1 MTERRIGPF
10 IIGRQLGAGGM
21 GVVYRA
27 TYTETGRDVALKVL
41 PPGLIGDD
49 KIRARFE
56 REIGILKKLS
66 HPNIVRYYGGGT
78 HEGQRWYA
86 MELIDGGAVSQLLKR
101 RGRLTPE
108 QAIEAGRQLC
118 AALEHAHNAGI
129 IHRDLK
135 PGNLFISS
143 KGRIKLG
150 DFGIARDTE
159 ASPLTAVGKT
169 VGTYAYMAPEQIR
182 GSAVI
187 TRKTDL
193 YAVGC
198 LLYELL
204 TGQTPFLA
212 DNPAE
217 MLLAHLESEPFPVRS
232 RCPTCPPALDQ
243 LILRLLEKEPDDRP
257 FDALAVH
264 TELTEIAAAL
274 KASPEAS
281 GNGSTTSSTVSMTAI
296 PGTGRAAGGKKA
308 KKKKKREWVPF
319 YERTWFLVCSLIGLV
334 ALASILWSWN
344 HLSDQETYDVCFQ
357 TVQSALRNTL
367 DTPMS
372 KLSATVEKLQNL
384 LDKESLNAGIQA
396 RTKALFDEARSLTL
410 ELNLESCLK
419 GRKRIRNA
427 MQKTAVEAFRAEQ
440 DEATNPLIAIDLLQL
455 LVESTE
461 TAAAQS
467 SPAEEPQTSEVS
479 DVSTGG
485 MTTDKTDKYVHE
497 PRLWNQVARRRLS
510 AARDRFLKR
519 QDPQQLSEEYIA
531 QLSGDLDGDNAE
543 DSRRK
548 LGRFL
553 RVFEDSPSASAACE
567 RARRL
572 LGGEQTSVPAEPRP

>member
-1 MTERRIGPF
+1 
-10 IIGRQLGAGGM
+10 
-21 GVVYRA
+21 
-27 TYTETGRDVALKVL
+27 
-41 PPGLIGDD
+41 
-49 KIRARFE
+49 
-56 REIGILKKLS
+56 
-66 HPNIVRYYGGGT
+66 
-78 HEGQRWYA
+78 

-108 QAIEAGRQLC
+108 QTIEAGRQIC
-118 AALEHAHNAGI
+118 AALEHSHNAGI

-135 PGNLFISS
+135 PGNLFITS

-217 MLLAHLESEPFPVRS
+217 MLLAHMESEPFPVRAK
-232 RCPTCPPALDQ
+232 CPTCPPALDQ
-243 LILRLLEKEPDDRP
+243 LIMRLLEKEPDDRP

-274 KASPEAS
+274 KASPEGS
-281 GNGSTTSSTVSMTAI
+281 GNGSTTSSTVSMTAR
-296 PGTGRAAGGKKA
+296 PGTGVAESGKKA

-319 YERTWFLVCSLIGLV
+319 YERLPFLVAALIGLGV
-334 ALASILWSWN
+334 LGWCIMGN
-344 HLSDQETYDVCFQ
+344 DPYRSDQTIYNQCYEI
-357 TVQSALRNTL
+357 VQ
-367 DTPMS
+367 
-372 KLSATVEKLQNL
+372 KLLQNNSEFEYPKSNL
-384 LDKESLNAGIQA
+384 SKAMDDLQGLVTKKNLSVELEAS
-396 RTKALFDEARSLTL
+396 TKALFDEARSLAL
-410 ELNLESCLK
+410 EMDTEGVLK
-419 GRKRIRNA
+419 GRRKARNA
-427 MQKTAVEAFRAEQ
+427 MEKTAVEAFRAEE
-440 DEATNPLIAIDLLQL
+440 DEAANSLVAIDLLQSF
-455 LVESTE
+455 VELTE
-461 TAAAQS
+461 TAASQPG
-467 SPAEEPQTSEVS
+467 PAEEPQKSRVS
-479 DVSTGG
+479 DVS
-485 MTTDKTDKYVHE
+485 KSNLLSDKYVHE
-497 PRLWNQVARRRLS
+497 PGLWNQVARRRLS

-519 QDPQQLSEEYIA
+519 EDQQQLCEEYIE
-531 QLSGDLDGDNAE
+531 QISGELDGDNAE

-548 LGRFL
+548 LNRFL
-553 RVFEDSPSASAACE
+553 RVFEDSPAAASACE
-567 RARRL
+567 LARKKLSGNRAA
-572 LGGEQTSVPAEPRP
+572 PAD